1 MCHLCEDGLWLSP
14 TCGWD
19 LGFCC
24 DSPGFFV
31 FYSGFV
37 GLGLFSRKDRSSCL
51 LENMLHA
58 INNTISQHSS
68 PSLVI

>member
-37 GLGLFSRKDRSSCL
+37 GLGLFSRKDL
-51 LENMLHA
+51 LVFLRICYMPSTTQLV
-58 INNTISQHSS
+58 NTVA
-68 PSLVI
+68 LVW